1 MNGLV
6 SSVYELWRGGPQ
18 GGLLTVILF
27 NINSNWLSDICQPG
41 IPSSYRFSLAPV
53 PVPVPRDAIQQTRD
67 CPPAMLPPFQH
78 LGNHNC
84 PYNPKC
90 KHAEWQLM
98 VPLNPPAASKPST
111 SQNIPSESL
120 PTGCLNAKTDA
131 PCRVTAIVGG
141 SGVPCVETGPFCLP
155 VLDLEGLCHCSRFEI
170 APHVP
175 VLPQL
180 PGSCFPLCR
189 EDSLRLLY
197 IDDASLAQRI
207 DLNSMLVPLLQT
219 AGPHGRM
226 AGCGM
231 GIPGQWLSLQHKLR
245 DVIKNT
251 EALGMQVNSRKTK
264 ILMINDAHTKQAVPL
279 VSATDG
285 DTILCVA
292 ELKLLGLVF
301 DEKLCWWPMVTD
313 LVRRTRTKLWALM
326 RLREAGAS
334 LEVLKV
340 NYCSKVR
347 TILEYCGPVW
357 GCFVSGIQEQKIE
370 SCQIQALQIIL
381 GAQASSYEAYLAT
394 LELERLTVR
403 RQRPNTEICN
413 WLI

>member
-6 SSVYELWRGGPQ
+6 SSVYELWGGGPQ

-67 CPPAMLPPFQH
+67 CPPAMLPPFEH
-78 LGNHNC
+78 LGNHTC

-120 PTGCLNAKTDA
+120 PTGCLSAKTDA
-131 PCRVTAIVGG
+131 PCRVTANVGG

-189 EDSLRLLY
+189 EDSLRLLTLMMHHLPNALTSTQCWFLCY
-197 IDDASLAQRI
+197 RLLVHMGAWQGVGWEFLA
-207 DLNSMLVPLLQT
+207 NGSAFSTNCAMLLRTQ
-219 AGPHGRM
+219 
-226 AGCGM
+226 
-231 GIPGQWLSLQHKLR
+231 KL
-245 DVIKNT
+245 
-251 EALGMQVNSRKTK
+251 
-264 ILMINDAHTKQAVPL
+264 
-279 VSATDG
+279 
-285 DTILCVA
+285 
-292 ELKLLGLVF
+292 
-301 DEKLCWWPMVTD
+301 
-313 LVRRTRTKLWALM
+313 
-326 RLREAGAS
+326 
-334 LEVLKV
+334 
-340 NYCSKVR
+340 
-347 TILEYCGPVW
+347 
-357 GCFVSGIQEQKIE
+357 
-370 SCQIQALQIIL
+370 
-381 GAQASSYEAYLAT
+381 
-394 LELERLTVR
+394 
-403 RQRPNTEICN
+403 
-413 WLI
+413 